1 MLRLRAIAALGVI
14 AALAVLAPSTLVA
27 QGVTTGAVTGVVTD
41 ESGQGIESAQVQVT
55 NRATGYTTGALTRLG
70 GRYFIQGLDV
80 GNRYA
85 VTVRLLGYQAQT
97 IENVRVVLGTATP
110 VDIQLVRQAT
120 ELAGVTV
127 TATPAEFSPTR
138 QGVATIV
145 TDSVL
150 QSLPSLGRD
159 FTDFTKLTPQVAQP
173 TTDAP
178 SAGGAYNRL
187 NNYTVDGANQNDR
200 FNLGSSEGVPGG
212 ATGGRIISLDAVKE
226 FQVLLSPT
234 DVRQGNFAGMLV
246 NAVTKSGTND
256 WHGGATY
263 SFRNSSMAQ
272 NVDFLRNADLT
283 IHQYGFQLGG
293 PIVRDKL
300 HFFVAPE
307 FQERN
312 QPSSGPY
319 IGAPSGTAGLVP
331 ADSINRIRT
340 IMASRFDVGTAE
352 QTTNEN
358 PLTNLFGRLDWQ
370 ASASSRV
377 VLRQLWNKAEQFEF
391 SRNTRPFSTQVGA
404 QNSGFRLGS
413 NSFQREN
420 KNQSTALQVF
430 SNFTSGASNE
440 FSAAYNK
447 ISDIRIVPNAA
458 PEISVN
464 VCPTPGVASCPV
476 NSVVTFGTEQ
486 FSPNNILKQDITE
499 LTNNYTMPW
508 GAHTLTFGARLEHT
522 KIYNNFAQRLYGHYL
537 FANIDSLQAGGAL
550 NYSLGYDN
558 GGGIAANFRT
568 QQYSLYVQ
576 DQWDYSRNL
585 RVTLGVRAD
594 LPRLL
599 DNPAYND
606 SIQRR
611 AGFNTSAIPKSR
623 VLFSPRIG
631 FNWNPGGEDRNQV
644 RGNVGIFTG
653 PPPFIMLGNSYANTG
668 LGLVTLLCT
677 RPTTT
682 PANTVRPA
690 PFVTDVNQLPRS
702 CATATNPS
710 PPPPAPGAAGTAG
723 VNINDP
729 DFKYPQNF
737 VTTAGFDRLLPYDF
751 IFTFEAMY
759 RKAINGLAVV
769 DRNLRGPRLVGGQPY
784 RDRNG
789 RILYADTISSTGA
802 VTNDNQR
809 RIIRIGTPAVNFGE
823 GLIQVTNQSADYNYT
838 LSTQVKRR
846 FGDALNLSAA
856 YTYMEA
862 KDVQSLTSDRAIS
875 NWRNGRVYAGLEDDL
890 STATTSYFERPHRLI
905 VYGSYTLPWK
915 STQISAFYEGQSG
928 TPFTYTAASGDLNGD
943 GFNGND
949 PLYIPRN
956 ALDTTEIRVG
966 AGTGTAFS
974 LTTPQAIADRQA
986 FEEFIASQDCLDDQ
1000 RGQIMERNSCRSPWQ
1015 NRLDVAVRQTIPSIR
1030 GQRLTVQLDI
1040 VNFLNLLN
1048 KEWGQIR
1055 LPSTDQNFPQ
1065 QAVLRQEGRTSG
1077 PLSQSMSNFTFEA
1090 VPKANGPFRKDQ
1102 QNQAN
1107 FYRMQITLKYSF

>member
-1 MLRLRAIAALGVI
+1 MPRLRAIAALGVA
-14 AALAVLAPSTLVA
+14 AALAALSPSMLTA

-41 ESGQGIESAQVQVT
+41 ESGQGVENAQIQVT
-55 NRATGYTTGALTRLG
+55 NRATGYTTGGLTRVG
-70 GRYFIQGLDV
+70 GRYFVQGLDV

-85 VTVRLLGYQAQT
+85 VTVRLLGFQPQT
-97 IENVRVVLGTATP
+97 VENVRVVLGTATP

-127 TATPAEFSPTR
+127 TAPPTDFSPTR

-159 FTDFTKLTPQVAQP
+159 FTDFTKLTPQVSQP

-212 ATGGRIISLDAVKE
+212 ATGGRIISMDAVKE
-226 FQVLLSPT
+226 FQVLMSPT

-246 NAVTKSGTND
+246 NAVTKSGTNE

-263 SFRNSSMAQ
+263 SFRNSSLAQ
-272 NVDFLRNADLT
+272 NVAFLRDADLT

-293 PIVRDKL
+293 PLIRDRL

-312 QPSSGPY
+312 QPSAGPY
-319 IGAPSGTAGLVP
+319 IGAATGTAGLIS
-331 ADSINRIRT
+331 ADTIARIRQA
-340 IMASRFDVGTAE
+340 MATRFDVGTAE

-358 PLTNLFGRLDWQ
+358 PLTNLFGRIDWQ
-370 ASASSRV
+370 ASASTRV

-391 SRNTRPFSTQVGA
+391 SRNANAFNSQVGT

-413 NSFQREN
+413 NSFDREN

-430 SNFTSGASNE
+430 SNFASGSSNE

-447 ISDIRIVPNAA
+447 ISDVRIVPLAT
-458 PEISVN
+458 PEISVA
-464 VCPTPGVASCPV
+464 VTRIGDTSRVG
-476 NSVVTFGTEQ
+476 VVTFGTEQ
-486 FSPNNILKQDITE
+486 FSPDNVLKQDITE
-499 LTNNYTMPW
+499 LTNNFTLPW
-508 GAHTLTFGARLEHT
+508 GAHTVTFGARFEHT
-522 KIYNNFAQRLYGHYL
+522 KIFNNFAQRLYGHYI
-537 FANIDSLQAGGAL
+537 FANIDSLIAGGAT

-558 GGGIAANFRT
+558 GGGIPANFRT
-568 QQYSLYVQ
+568 QQYSVYAQ

-585 RVTLGVRAD
+585 RLTFGLRAD

-611 AGFNTSAIPKSR
+611 AGFNTSVVPKSR
-623 VLFSPRIG
+623 VLLSPRIG

-653 PPPFIMLGNSYANTG
+653 PPPFIMIGNAYANTG

-677 RPTTT
+677 RPNTTT
-682 PANTVRPA
+682 RPA
-690 PFVTDVNQLPRS
+690 VFQTNVSQLPRS
-702 CATATNPS
+702 CGTSPNP
-710 PPPPAPGAAGTAG
+710 ARGAAGTAG
-723 VNINDP
+723 VNITDP

-737 VTTAGFDRLLPYDF
+737 VTTAGFDRILPYDF

-769 DRNLRGPRLVGGQPY
+769 DRNLRGPRMVGGQIS
-784 RDRNG
+784 RDPNG
-789 RILYADTISSTGA
+789 RVYYADSITTTGS
-802 VTNDNQR
+802 VRGGSLRVIDSL
-809 RIIRIGTPAVNFGE
+809 GTPRVNFGE

-838 LSTQVKRR
+838 LSTQLKRR
-846 FGDALNLSAA
+846 FGDALNVSAA
-856 YTYMEA
+856 YTYMQS
-862 KDVQSLTSDRAIS
+862 KDFQSLTSDRAIS
-875 NWRNGRVYAGLEDDL
+875 NWRNGRVFAGLENDVDEI
-890 STATTSYFERPHRLI
+890 TTSYFERPHRVIL
-905 VYGSYTLPWK
+905 YGSYSLPWK
-915 STQISAFYEGQSG
+915 STQISAFYEGMSG
-928 TPFTYTAASGDLNGD
+928 TPFTYIAVGDLNGD
-943 GFNGND
+943 GNNAND
-949 PLYIPRN
+949 PIYIPRD
-956 ALDTTEIRVG
+956 ARDSAEIRIG
-966 AGTGTAFS
+966 LGSGTAWAYNAA
-974 LTTPQAIADRQA
+974 QADTLER
-986 FEEFIASQDCLDDQ
+986 FLASQDCLDDQ
-1000 RGQIMERNSCRSPWQ
+1000 RGKIMERNSCRSPWQ
-1015 NRLDVAVRQTIPSIR
+1015 NRLDVALRQHLPTIR

-1048 KEWGQIR
+1048 KDWGQIS
-1055 LPSTDQNFPQ
+1055 LPSANQNFPQ
-1065 QAVLRQEGRTSG
+1065 QSILRQQGRTAG
-1077 PLSQSMSNFTFEA
+1077 PMSQSKANYTFEP
-1090 VPKANGPFRKDQ
+1090 VPKASGPFRKDQ

-1107 FYRMQITLKYSF
+1107 FYRMQLTLKYTF

>member
-1 MLRLRAIAALGVI
+1 MLRLRAIAALSVVV
-14 AALAVLAPSTLVA
+14 ATLAVLAPVTVAA
-27 QGVTTGAVTGVVTD
+27 QGVTTGAVTGVISD
-41 ESGQGIESAQVQVT
+41 ESGQGIENAQVQIT
-55 NRATGYTTGALTRLG
+55 NRATGYSTGALTRVG
-70 GRYFIQGLDV
+70 GRYFVQGLDV

-85 VTVRLLGYQAQT
+85 ITVRILGFQAQT
-97 IENVRVVLGTATP
+97 VENVRVVLGTATP
-110 VDIQLVRQAT
+110 VDIQLARQAT

-127 TATPAEFSPTR
+127 TAPGTDFSPSR

-187 NNYTVDGANQNDR
+187 NNYPVDGANQNDR
-200 FNLGSSEGVPGG
+200 FNLGASEGVPGG

-256 WHGGATY
+256 WQGGATY

-272 NVDFLRNADLT
+272 DVPFLRDADLT

-293 PIVRDKL
+293 PIIRDKL

-307 FQERN
+307 FQKRN
-312 QPSSGPY
+312 QPSSGPF
-319 IGAPSGTAGLVP
+319 IGAPAGTAGLVP
-331 ADSINRIRT
+331 ADSIARIRQ
-340 IMASRFDVGTAE
+340 ILASRFDIGTAA

-358 PLTNLFGRLDWQ
+358 PLTNLFGRIDWQ
-370 ASASSRV
+370 LSGSTRV
-377 VLRQLWNKAEQFEF
+377 VFRQLWNKAEQFEF
-391 SRNTRPFSTQVGA
+391 SRNTSTFNNQVGA

-413 NSFQREN
+413 NSFRREN
-420 KNQSTALQVF
+420 KNQSSAVQVF
-430 SNFTSGASNE
+430 SNFSSGASNE

-447 ISDIRIVPNAA
+447 ISDVRIVPNAA

-464 VCPTPGVASCPV
+464 VCPTTGVASCPA

-486 FSPNNILKQDITE
+486 FSPNNILDQDITE
-499 LTNNYTMPW
+499 ITDNYTMPW
-508 GAHTLTFGARLEHT
+508 GAHTVTFGGRVEHT
-522 KIYNNFAQRLYGHYL
+522 HIYNNFAQRLYGHYL
-537 FANIDSLQAGGAL
+537 FSNIDSLAAGGAL

-558 GGGIAANFRT
+558 GGGIAADFHT
-568 QQYSLYVQ
+568 QQFSLYAQ

-585 RVTLGVRAD
+585 RLTFGLRAD
-594 LPRLL
+594 LPRLP

-611 AGFNTSAIPKSR
+611 AGFNTSTIPKSR
-623 VLFSPRIG
+623 VLLSPRVG

-653 PPPFIMLGNSYANTG
+653 PPPFILIGNAYANTG

-677 RPTTT
+677 RPNTTT
-682 PANTVRPA
+682 RPA
-690 PFVTDVNQLPRS
+690 AFETNVNNLPRS
-702 CATATNPS
+702 CAGAPNP
-710 PPPPAPGAAGTAG
+710 ARGAAGTAG

-729 DFKYPQNF
+729 DFKYPQNL
-737 VTTAGFDRLLPYDF
+737 VTTAGFDRQLPYDVV
-751 IFTFEAMY
+751 FTFEAMY
-759 RKAINGLAVV
+759 RKAINGLAIV
-769 DRNLRGPRLVGGQPY
+769 DKNLRGPRLVNGQPY

-789 RILYADTISSTGA
+789 RILYADTISATGG
-802 VTNDNQR
+802 VTNTNQR
-809 RIIRIGTPAVNFGE
+809 RITSIGTPAVTFGE

-838 LSTQVKRR
+838 LSAQLKRR
-846 FGDALNLSAA
+846 FGEALNLSAA
-856 YTYMEA
+856 YTYMQA

-875 NWRNGRVYAGLEDDL
+875 NWRNGRVYAGLESDL
-890 STATTSYFERPHRLI
+890 GEATTSYFERPHRLI
-905 VYGSYTLPWK
+905 VYGSYNFPWK
-915 STQISAFYEGQSG
+915 TTQISAFYEGMSG

-956 ALDTTEIRVG
+956 ARDTTDIRVG
-966 AGTGTAFS
+966 FGSGTAFTVNS
-974 LTTPQAIADRQA
+974 DSARAAAQA
-986 FEEFIASQDCLDDQ
+986 FENFIASQDCLNDQ
-1000 RGQIMERNSCRSPWQ
+1000 RGKIMERNSCRSPWQ
-1015 NRLDVAVRQTIPSIR
+1015 NRLDVAIRQTIPSIR
-1030 GQRLTVQLDI
+1030 GQRLMVQLDI

-1048 KEWGQIR
+1048 KDWGQIE
-1055 LPSTDQNFPQ
+1055 LPSASQNFPQ
-1065 QAVLRQEGRTSG
+1065 QPVLRQQGRTAG
-1077 PLSQSMSNFTFEA
+1077 ALNQSMSNFTFEA
-1090 VPKANGPFRKDQ
+1090 LPRTNGPFFKDQ
-1102 QNQAN
+1102 NNQNN
-1107 FYRMQITLKYSF
+1107 FYRMQLTLKYSF

>member
-1 MLRLRAIAALGVI
+1 MLRLRAIAALGVA
-14 AALAVLAPSTLVA
+14 AALAALSPSTIVA

-41 ESGQGIESAQVQVT
+41 ESGQGVENAQIQVT
-55 NRATGYTTGALTRLG
+55 NRATGYSTGGLTRVG
-70 GRYFIQGLDV
+70 GRYFVQGLDV

-85 VTVRLLGYQAQT
+85 VTVRLLGFQPQT
-97 IENVRVVLGTATP
+97 IENIRVVIGTATP

-127 TATPAEFSPTR
+127 TAPPTDFSPTR

-159 FTDFTKLTPQVAQP
+159 FTDFTKLTPQVSQP

-212 ATGGRIISLDAVKE
+212 ATGGRIISMDAVKE
-226 FQVLLSPT
+226 FQVLMSPT

-272 NVDFLRNADLT
+272 NVAFLRDADLT

-293 PIVRDKL
+293 PLMRDKL
-300 HFFVAPE
+300 HIFLAPE
-307 FQERN
+307 FQKRN

-319 IGAPSGTAGLVP
+319 LGAAAGTSGLIP
-331 ADSINRIRT
+331 ADTIARIRQ
-340 IMASRFDVGTAE
+340 IMTARGFDVGTAA

-370 ASASSRV
+370 ATASTRV

-391 SRNTRPFSTQVGA
+391 SRNNSTFNATA
-404 QNSGFRLGS
+404 QPGTQFSGFRLGS
-413 NSFQREN
+413 NSFNREN
-420 KNQSTALQVF
+420 KNQSTALQL
-430 SNFTSGASNE
+430 FTNLANGSSNE

-464 VCPTPGVASCPV
+464 ACPV
-476 NSVVTFGTEQ
+476 GSAACPANSVVTFGTEQ

-499 LTNNYTMPW
+499 LTNNFTLPW
-508 GAHTLTFGARLEHT
+508 GAHTVTFGARFEHA
-522 KIYNNFAQRLYGHYL
+522 KIYNNFAQRSYGHYL
-537 FANIDSLQAGGAL
+537 FANIDSLAAGGAL

-568 QQYSLYVQ
+568 QQYSVYAQ

-585 RVTLGVRAD
+585 RITYGLRAD
-594 LPRLL
+594 IPRLV
-599 DNPAYND
+599 DRPVFND
-606 SIQRR
+606 SIRRR
-611 AGFNTSAIPKSR
+611 ANFNTSAIPKTR
-623 VLFSPRIG
+623 VLLSPRLG
-631 FNWNPGGEDRNQV
+631 FNWNPGGEDQNQV

-653 PPPFIMLGNSYANTG
+653 PPPFIMLGNAFANNG
-668 LGLVTLLCT
+668 LGLVTLLCSRPNTTT
-677 RPTTT
+677 RP
-682 PANTVRPA
+682 AA
-690 PFVTDVNQLPRS
+690 FVIDVNQLPRS
-702 CATATNPS
+702 CGTNPN
-710 PPPPAPGAAGTAG
+710 PARGAAGTAG
-723 VNINDP
+723 INITDP

-737 VTTAGFDRLLPYDF
+737 VTTAGFDRVLPYDF
-751 IFTFEAMY
+751 IFTFEGMY

-769 DRNLRGPRLVGGQPY
+769 DRNLRGPRMVGGQIS

-789 RILYADTISSTGA
+789 RVYYADSITTTGS
-802 VTNDNQR
+802 VRGGSLRVIDSL
-809 RIIRIGTPAVNFGE
+809 GTPRVNFGE
-823 GLIQVTNQSADYNYT
+823 GIIQVTNQSADYNYT
-838 LSTQVKRR
+838 LSTQLKRR
-846 FGDALNLSAA
+846 FGDALNVSMA
-856 YTYMEA
+856 YTYMQS
-862 KDVQSLTSDRAIS
+862 KDFQSLTSDRAIS
-875 NWRNGRVYAGLEDDL
+875 NWRNGRVFAGLENDVDDI
-890 STATTSYFERPHRLI
+890 TTSYFERPHRVI

-915 STQISAFYEGQSG
+915 STQISAFYEGMSG
-928 TPFTYTAASGDLNGD
+928 TPFTYIAVGDLNGD
-943 GFNGND
+943 GNNAND
-949 PLYIPRN
+949 PIYIPRN
-956 ALDTTEIRVG
+956 ARDTTEIRVG
-966 AGTGTAFS
+966 AGTGAAFA
-974 LTTPQAIADRQA
+974 LNAAQADTLER
-986 FEEFIASQDCLDDQ
+986 FLASQDCLDDQ
-1000 RGQIMERNSCRSPWQ
+1000 RGKIMERNSCSSPWQ
-1015 NRLDVAVRQTIPSIR
+1015 NRLDVALRQHLPTFR
-1030 GQRLTVQLDI
+1030 GQRITVQLDV

-1048 KEWGQIR
+1048 KDWGQIK
-1055 LPSTDQNFPQ
+1055 LPSANQNFPQ
-1065 QAVLRQEGRTSG
+1065 QSILRQQSRTSG
-1077 PLSQSMSNFTFEA
+1077 PMNQSMPNYTFEP
-1090 VPKANGPFRKDQ
+1090 VPKANGPYRKDQ
-1102 QNQAN
+1102 QNQNN
-1107 FYRMQITLKYSF
+1107 FYRMQLTLKYSF

>member
-1 MLRLRAIAALGVI
+1 MHRMFRLRAIAALAVA
-14 AALAVLAPSTLVA
+14 AALAALSPSIVSA
-27 QGVTTGAVTGVVTD
+27 QGVTTGAITGVVTD
-41 ESGQGIESAQVQVT
+41 ESGQGIENAQIQVT
-55 NRATGYTTGALTRLG
+55 NRATGYTAGGLTRVG
-70 GRYFIQGLDV
+70 GRYFVQGLDV

-97 IENVRVVLGTATP
+97 IENIRVVIGTATP

-127 TATPAEFSPTR
+127 TAPPTDFSPTR

-159 FTDFTKLTPQVAQP
+159 FTDFTKLTPQVSQP

-212 ATGGRIISLDAVKE
+212 ATGGRIISMDAVKE
-226 FQVLLSPT
+226 FQVLMSPT

-246 NAVTKSGTND
+246 NAVTKSGTNE

-263 SFRNSSMAQ
+263 SFRNSSLAA
-272 NVDFLRNADLT
+272 NVPFLRDADLT
-283 IHQYGFQLGG
+283 IHQYGFQFGG
-293 PIVRDKL
+293 PLIRDRL

-312 QPSSGPY
+312 QPSAGPF
-319 IGAPSGTAGLVP
+319 IGAPAGTAGLIP
-331 ADSINRIRT
+331 ADTIERIRS
-340 IMASRFDVGTAE
+340 IMASRFDIGTAG

-370 ASASSRV
+370 ASASTRV
-377 VLRQLWNKAEQFEF
+377 VFRQLWNKAEQFEF
-391 SRNTRPFSTQVGA
+391 SRNTNTFNSQVGT

-413 NSFQREN
+413 NSFNREN
-420 KNQSTALQVF
+420 KNQSTALQLF
-430 SNFTSGASNE
+430 SNFANGASNE

-447 ISDIRIVPNAA
+447 VSDVRIVPAA
-458 PEISVN
+458 SPEISVN
-464 VCPTPGVASCPV
+464 ACPV
-476 NSVVTFGTEQ
+476 GSPACPANSVVTFGTEQ
-486 FSPNNILKQDITE
+486 FSPDNILKQDITE
-499 LTNNYTMPW
+499 LANNYTMPW
-508 GAHTLTFGARLEHT
+508 GAHTLTFGARFEHT
-522 KIYNNFAQRLYGHYL
+522 KIFNNFAQRLYGHYL
-537 FANIDSLQAGGAL
+537 FANIDSLAAGGAA

-558 GGGIAANFRT
+558 GGGIPANFRT

-585 RVTLGVRAD
+585 RVTLGLRAD
-594 LPRLL
+594 IPRLL
-599 DNPAYND
+599 DDPAYND
-606 SIQRR
+606 TIQRR
-611 AGFNTSAIPKSR
+611 AGFNTSVVPKTR
-623 VLFSPRIG
+623 VLLSPRIG

-653 PPPFIMLGNSYANTG
+653 PPPFIMLGNAFANTG

-677 RPTTT
+677 RPDAAT
-682 PANTVRPA
+682 RPA
-690 PFVTDVNQLPRS
+690 PFVTNVSQLPRS
-702 CATATNPS
+702 CGTAPN
-710 PPPPAPGAAGTAG
+710 PAPGAAGTAG
-723 VNINDP
+723 VNITDP

-737 VTTAGFDRLLPYDF
+737 VTTAGFDRQLPYDV

-769 DRNLRGPRLVGGQPY
+769 DKNLRGPRLVGGQPY
-784 RDRNG
+784 TDRNG
-789 RILYADTISSTGA
+789 RVLYADTISATGS
-802 VTNDNQR
+802 VTNTNQR
-809 RIIRIGTPAVNFGE
+809 RITSIGTPSVNFGE

-838 LSTQVKRR
+838 LSAQLKRR
-846 FGDALNLSAA
+846 FGEALNLSAA
-856 YTYMEA
+856 YTFMQS

-875 NWRNGRVYAGLEDDL
+875 NWRNGRVYAGLENDLDD
-890 STATTSYFERPHRLI
+890 ATTSYFERPHRVI
-905 VYGSYTLPWK
+905 IYGSYTLPWK
-915 STQISAFYEGQSG
+915 STQISAFYEGMSG

-943 GFNGND
+943 GSNAND
-949 PLYIPRN
+949 PLYIPRDATDLN
-956 ALDTTEIRVG
+956 EIRIGTG
-966 AGTGTAFS
+966 AGAAWVPNPAEAQ
-974 LTTPQAIADRQA
+974 L
-986 FEEFIASQDCLDDQ
+986 FEDFIAGQDCLAGQ
-1000 RGQIMERNSCRSPWQ
+1000 RGRIMERNSCRSPWQ
-1015 NRLDVAVRQTIPSIR
+1015 NRLDVAVRQHIPTIR

-1048 KEWGQIR
+1048 NDWGQIE
-1055 LPSTDQNFPQ
+1055 LPTMNQAFPQ
-1065 QAVLRQEGRTSG
+1065 QAVLRQQGRTVA
-1077 PLSQSMSNFTFEA
+1077 PLNQSMPNFTFETLA
-1090 VPKANGPFRKDQ
+1090 KQRGPFFKDQ
-1102 QNQAN
+1102 NNQNN
-1107 FYRMQITLKYSF
+1107 FYRMQITLKYGF